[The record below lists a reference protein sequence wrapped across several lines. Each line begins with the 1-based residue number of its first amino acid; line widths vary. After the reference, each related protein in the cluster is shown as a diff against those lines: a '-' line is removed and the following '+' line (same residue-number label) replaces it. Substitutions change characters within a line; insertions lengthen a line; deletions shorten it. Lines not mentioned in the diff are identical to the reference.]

1 MTNVQIHKSSSNSYF
16 FNVQNIYSLKDDD
29 SGFVLEVDDSNRRFY
44 YYIFKFNG
52 YLCCPAFL
60 AEYFEVHNYA
70 CLKVSNG
77 SDYFYIFI
85 DEEDIP
91 SSKLNID
98 SNLIGGYHFDVPAN
112 KNKILVLDYN
122 NKDTVFLKSLDD
134 LKADINP
141 ELISYYEIADRK
153 KPFYT
158 SSVDPNYFFISDGLR
173 DSLERMY
180 DKLF

>member
-1 MTNVQIHKSSSNSYF
+1 MQIDKTSSNSYF

-29 SGFVLEVDDSNRRFY
+29 SEYVLEVDDSNRRFY

-70 CLKVSNG
+70 CLKVING

-85 DEEDIP
+85 DEEDTP

-112 KNKILVLDYN
+112 KNKILVLDSK
-122 NKDTVFLKSLDD
+122 NKDKFSL
-134 LKADINP
+134 
-141 ELISYYEIADRK
+141 R
-153 KPFYT
+153 
-158 SSVDPNYFFISDGLR
+158 V
-173 DSLERMY
+173 
-180 DKLF
+180 